1 MSKAISSE
9 FRKLFSTTTPW
20 WLLAGML
27 FLAGPGIFL
36 AGQSTV
42 DQLSRPLNEQVWFF
56 IAAGFTRLLTLILGI
71 RLVTDEFRHGTI
83 IPTTLA
89 IPRRARVLAAKA
101 VTAGTVGFLFTVLA
115 EIVMLGA
122 ATLLISSKGADLNID
137 AGTVK
142 AMAGM
147 AVAGGL
153 WAAFGTGLGA
163 ILRRQVLAVVGAL
176 LWLMPGGGFEDM
188 IRNQIG
194 KAGDY
199 LPGNQG
205 MALALGPEEVS
216 MLVVASVLLA
226 YTVAVFFVGVA
237 LTSRRDV

>member
-1 MSKAISSE
+1 MSRAISSE

-56 IAAGFTRLLTLILGI
+56 IAAGFTRLLTLTLGI
-71 RLVTDEFRHGTI
+71 RLVTDEFRHGTM
-83 IPTTLA
+83 IPTTLT

-115 EIVMLGA
+115 ETVMLGA
-122 ATLLISSKGADLNID
+122 AALLVSSKGADLNID
-137 AGTVK
+137 PGTVK
-142 AMAGM
+142 AMIGM

-153 WAAFGTGLGA
+153 WAALGTGLGA
-163 ILRRQVLAVVGAL
+163 ILRRQVLAVVGGL
-176 LWLMPGGGFEDM
+176 LWLMPGGGFEDL

-216 MLVVASVLLA
+216 MLLVAGVLFA
-226 YTVAVFFVGVA
+226 YTVAVILMGV
-237 LTSRRDV
+237 TVTTRRDI